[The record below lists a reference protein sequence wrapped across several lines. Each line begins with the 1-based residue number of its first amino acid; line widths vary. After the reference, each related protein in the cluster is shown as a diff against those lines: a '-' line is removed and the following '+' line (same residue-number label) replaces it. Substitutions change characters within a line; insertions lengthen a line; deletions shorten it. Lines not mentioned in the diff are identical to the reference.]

1 MGRKIKTDIA
11 ALHLASK
18 LDLELI
24 GDKNALVKQ
33 VDSIDLAANGTL
45 CFAKNS
51 NWARKASDTAIL
63 ITSLTDAINR
73 KGTTL
78 VSSQPRLD
86 FARALSFL
94 EKFSGFEWAGEE
106 PFVDVSARIGRN
118 VVLGKGVRVGANTI
132 IHHNVVIGDEV
143 IIGQRCVIKSG
154 AIIGENGFG
163 FERDSQGNAVRLPH
177 LGTVI
182 IDDDV
187 EIGSLTTVCR
197 GTLGNTRL
205 RKGSKIDDHVHIAHN
220 VDVGEDA
227 FIIACAEVSGGV
239 RIGARAWLA
248 PNSSVI
254 NQVNIGADAVI
265 GLGSVVLKSV
275 PNGAVVVGNPAKP
288 LVK

>member
-1 MGRKIKTDIA
+1 MGRKIKSDITA
-11 ALHLASK
+11 FHLASE

-24 GDKNALVKQ
+24 GDKNVLVKQ
-33 VDSIDLAANGTL
+33 VDSVDLATDGSL

-51 NWARKASDTAIL
+51 NWAMKASHTAIL
-63 ITSLTDAINR
+63 IASFADAVNR
-73 KGTTL
+73 KGVTL
-78 VSSQPRLD
+78 VSRQPRLD

-94 EKFSGFEWAGEE
+94 EKYSGFEWASEE
-106 PFVDVSARIGRN
+106 PFVDRSARIGRN
-118 VVLGKGVRVGANTI
+118 VVLGKGVYVGANTI

-163 FERDSQGNAVRLPH
+163 FERDEEGKAVRLHH

-187 EIGSLTTVCR
+187 EIGSLSTVCR
-197 GTLGNTRL
+197 GTLANTRL
-205 RKGSKIDDHVHIAHN
+205 RTGSKIDDHVHIAHN
-220 VDVGEDA
+220 VDVGENA

-239 RIGARAWLA
+239 QIGARAWLA

-265 GLGSVVLKSV
+265 GLGAVVLKSV
-275 PNGAVVVGNPAKP
+275 PNGTVVVGNPAKP
-288 LVK
+288 LVR